1 MEWLSIKNK
10 GEMVMFVIEVLLF
23 IIKVWFKI
31 GIIIILR
38 ALLIPHD
45 PYFSGSIFK
54 IFG

>member
-10 GEMVMFVIEVLLF
+10 GEMVMFVIDVLF